1 MKYYIPTSSLNFNNI
16 LSTES
21 ISPKVFY
28 EKRGFGYSRWWSID
42 ENNIENITLLFDSP
56 HQFERPSSD
65 IEDHEMLIEINTND
79 EYNKITDGVYYSDKT
94 IYLNPWQTKIYFFSD
109 SVKRTVLSLSD
120 SSLETKMVRLYQ
132 RQIIVASFDG
142 KYPIIRDGITVNPED
157 TNTYIEEDYII
168 NKMKGLLYGYYIGAN
183 LSSTKEQIRK
193 LDSLREIQNIFSSG
207 VSNIPFRRCE
217 VDTIIR
223 TP

>member
-94 IYLNPWQTKIYFFSD
+94 IYLNPWQTKIYF
-109 SVKRTVLSLSD
+109 
-120 SSLETKMVRLYQ
+120 
-132 RQIIVASFDG
+132 
-142 KYPIIRDGITVNPED
+142 
-157 TNTYIEEDYII
+157 
-168 NKMKGLLYGYYIGAN
+168 LLLPN
-183 LSSTKEQIRK
+183 
-193 LDSLREIQNIFSSG
+193 
-207 VSNIPFRRCE
+207 
-217 VDTIIR
+217 
-223 TP
+223 

>member
-120 SSLETKMVRLYQ
+120 SSLETKMVRL
-132 RQIIVASFDG
+132 
-142 KYPIIRDGITVNPED
+142 
-157 TNTYIEEDYII
+157 
-168 NKMKGLLYGYYIGAN
+168 
-183 LSSTKEQIRK
+183 
-193 LDSLREIQNIFSSG
+193 
-207 VSNIPFRRCE
+207 
-217 VDTIIR
+217 
-223 TP
+223 